1 MPKDKNHVNDT
12 AFTLSETVRETHQA
26 IANTTVSIQERNA
39 RYMQGI
45 FDNSIE
51 VLRSHAESSRSLMQE
66 MMGQPEKRQGIMQT
80 VADSAVEAQER
91 NMRFAQSTL
100 QSSSELLKSHI
111 ESSRAL
117 MQNFAEQAQRQQEAF
132 QVLARESMDTS
143 MNFFLTPFSYYQ
155 QALETAEPIAMQGV
169 ETAQR
174 VIEQESHTARTA
186 TK

>member
-1 MPKDKNHVNDT
+1 MPKDKNHVHDT

-39 RYMQGI
+39 KYMQGI
-45 FDNSIE
+45 FDHSIE
-51 VLRSHAESSRSLMQE
+51 V
-66 MMGQPEKRQGIMQT
+66 
-80 VADSAVEAQER
+80 
-91 NMRFAQSTL
+91 
-100 QSSSELLKSHI
+100 LKSHI

-143 MNFFLTPFSYYQ
+143 MNFFLTPYSYYQ
-155 QALETAEPIAMQGV
+155 QALETAESIAMQGV

-174 VIEQESHTARTA
+174 ITHQGVETAQRVTEQESHTARTA

>member
-1 MPKDKNHVNDT
+1 
-12 AFTLSETVRETHQA
+12 
-26 IANTTVSIQERNA
+26 
-39 RYMQGI
+39 
-45 FDNSIE
+45 
-51 VLRSHAESSRSLMQE
+51 MQE

-91 NMRFAQSTL
+91 NMRLAQSTL

-117 MQNFAEQAQRQQEAF
+117 MLNFAEQAQRQQEAF
-132 QVLARESMDTS
+132 QVLACESMDTS

-174 VIEQESHTARTA
+174 VTEQESHTARTA